1 MNSHIIFLWSLH
13 IIIIIIILSEKHVAS
28 LRSEKS
34 CPVFYSRSFI
44 VLVLTFSSKSYSIL
58 LFVYEM
64 LRVEVHFSS
73 YRYPVIPAYF
83 LKRLCLQP
91 LNYTDSLWKF
101 SADHIY
107 MSEFSKEPTY
117 LFKEIGSHDCVDWQ
131 VWNLGWKAGRLETGC
146 SMEIDYFHTTVLR

>member
-1 MNSHIIFLWSLH
+1 MLNEPHVSYHYWSIINISFQLIFFVEFPYNFLWSLH

-107 MSEFSKEPTY
+107 ICQSSPKSQHIYLKKLAHMIVWTGKSE
-117 LFKEIGSHDCVDWQ
+117 I
-131 VWNLGWKAGRLETGC
+131 
-146 SMEIDYFHTTVLR
+146 